1 MIIKFLIAAIIMAA
15 AAVLWCCVRI
25 NYNEGG
31 GIDGLENRGN

>member
-1 MIIKFLIAAIIMAA
+1 MIIKFLIAAIIM